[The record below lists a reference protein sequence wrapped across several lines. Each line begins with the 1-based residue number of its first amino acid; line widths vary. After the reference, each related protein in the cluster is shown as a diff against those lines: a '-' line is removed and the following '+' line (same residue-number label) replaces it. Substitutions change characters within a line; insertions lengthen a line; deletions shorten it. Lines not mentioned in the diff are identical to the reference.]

1 MGSDAITTEGL
12 LKTAAE
18 WKPSKGGMPLAV
30 ALGAALLMNHMAKS
44 VKNDETAAQ
53 GRIDMKRLAEAR
65 NNFGDLNNLRG
76 GEPLSYPGA
85 ATYNAV
91 MADSNTPNF
100 ESMDK
105 SSAEELMR
113 DVGRALAKTAG
124 IGGML
129 GSIGKAITP
138 GLGTKVLL
146 GAGAVGAG
154 MLGMKAGK
162 KALEFGNQPAPER
175 QQGAPGPGL
184 PRYVNEYGQAAL

>member
-1 MGSDAITTEGL
+1 MGSDAASVEEL

-30 ALGAALLMNHMAKS
+30 ALGAALLYSQLGKS
-44 VKNDETAAQ
+44 VKNNQTAAQ
-53 GRIDMKRLAEAR
+53 GQIDMKRLAEAR

-100 ESMDK
+100 NELDK
-105 SSAEELMR
+105 SAAAEIMR
-113 DVGRALAKTAG
+113 GAGRALAKSAG
-124 IGGML
+124 IGGALLAPLKAMSF
-129 GSIGKAITP
+129 GSKA
-138 GLGTKVLL
+138 LL
-146 GAGAVGAG
+146 GAGAIGTGVLAA
-154 MLGMKAGK
+154 KAGK
-162 KALEFGNQPAPER
+162 KATEFGMQPAPER

-184 PRYVNEYGQAAL
+184 PRYVNEYGTPAY